1 MSRGEPQAW
10 RRQLG
15 VHVVGDG
22 ATEFRVWAPRA
33 SAVSVRLAEALH
45 QLEPAGGG
53 VFEAVLPA
61 RDGDDYWVVLDG
73 AHELPDPCSRF
84 QPEGSRGPSRVVDPR
99 RFAWE
104 DGDRTVTELDDLVLY
119 ELHVGAFSAKGTF
132 EGMIP
137 QLRRL
142 RELGVTAIDVMP
154 IASSAGDRTWGYDGV
169 HLFAVHRAYGGP
181 AGFARL
187 VDAAHG
193 EGLAVI
199 LDVVYNHVGPGFQ
212 ALEAFGPYCSRRY
225 RTPWGHAYNFDG
237 RASGPVREWVVQN
250 ACQWVRDFRVD
261 GFRLD
266 AIWAMRDRS
275 PVHIVREL
283 VERVRDAV
291 GRTVIITAEADPSDP
306 RLREDCLSWGVD
318 AWWADPFH
326 HALHALV
333 TDERGGHYESFG
345 RVEQLA
351 RELERPRAPGLVV
364 YGQNHDQVGNRPLGD
379 RLEPAA
385 GRLAAFCVLFAPY
398 VPLLFMG
405 EEYGE
410 RAPFPFFTDHDDE
423 SVVAHMRRSRRR
435 YLRGQGF
442 EAEQLDPQALE
453 TFASARLD
461 PGRGDV
467 ETARLYRELLAVR
480 RALPAGDAVV
490 SSAGDTLRVRR
501 GAHELVCNFA
511 RTAASVHVDRDE
523 LVLDTGGAHLAGG
536 RLSLPAVS
544 GAILR

>member
-1 MSRGEPQAW
+1 MGAPCVRRVRSTRG
-10 RRQLG
+10 
-15 VHVVGDG
+15 
-22 ATEFRVWAPRA
+22 
-33 SAVSVRLAEALH
+33 SLH
-45 QLEPAGGG
+45 PLEPAGDG
-53 VFEAVLPA
+53 VFESVLPA

-73 AHELPDPCSRF
+73 AQDLPDPCSRF
-84 QPEGSRGPSRVVDPR
+84 QPEGFTGPSRVVDTR
-99 RFAWE
+99 RFAWS
-104 DGDRTVTELDDLVLY
+104 DGEWTVPALDDLVLY
-119 ELHVGAFSAKGTF
+119 ELHVGAFSAEGTF
-132 EGMIP
+132 EGVIP

-154 IASSAGDRTWGYDGV
+154 IASSAGDRNWGYDGV
-169 HLFAVHRAYGGP
+169 HLYAAHRAYGGP

-187 VDAAHG
+187 VDAAHE

-199 LDVVYNHVGPGFQ
+199 LDVVYNHLGPGFQ
-212 ALEAFGPYCSRRY
+212 ALEAFGRYLSRRY

-237 RASGPVREWVVQN
+237 RASGPVREWVIQN

-275 PVHIVREL
+275 PEHIVREL
-283 VERVRDAV
+283 VERVRDVA
-291 GRTVIITAEADPSDP
+291 GRPVIVTAEADPADP
-306 RLREDCLSWGVD
+306 RLREDRLSWGVD
-318 AWWADPFH
+318 AWWADGFH

-333 TDERGGHYESFG
+333 TGERGGHYEPFG

-351 RELERPRAPGLVV
+351 RELARPREPGLVV
-364 YGQNHDQVGNRPLGD
+364 YAQNHDQVGNRPLGD

-423 SVVAHMRRSRRR
+423 SIVAHMRRSRRR
-435 YLRGQGF
+435 YLRRQGF
-442 EAEQLDPQALE
+442 DAEQLDPQALE

-461 PGRGDV
+461 PGRGDE

-490 SSAGDTLRVRR
+490 SSAGETLRVRR
-501 GAHELVCNFA
+501 GAYELVCNFA
-511 RTAASVHVDRDE
+511 HAAASVPVDRDE
-523 LVLDTGGAHLAGG
+523 LVLDTGGAQLAGG
-536 RLSLPAVS
+536 RLSLPPVS